1 MKANQA
7 VREIMKAKDIGTNAL
22 AKLLGKAPR
31 LVSDRLSQET
41 ITTAKLAEMLNKLD
55 YQIVLVPKGSD
66 LPSGSLQ
73 IEQPED

>member
-31 LVSDRLSQET
+31 CKPSQRTLFFMEHEGLVIGRLG
-41 ITTAKLAEMLNKLD
+41 ML
-55 YQIVLVPKGSD
+55 
-66 LPSGSLQ
+66 SLYFLRKFLGLN
-73 IEQPED
+73 